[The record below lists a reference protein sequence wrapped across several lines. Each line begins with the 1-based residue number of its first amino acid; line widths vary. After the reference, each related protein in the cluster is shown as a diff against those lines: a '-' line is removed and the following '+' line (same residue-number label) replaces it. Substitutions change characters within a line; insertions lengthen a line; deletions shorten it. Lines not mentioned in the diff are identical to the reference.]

1 MTIGEIAKTVEI
13 STQGPQTQEAALC
26 GAAFG

>member
-13 STQGPQTQEAALC
+13 STQGPQTQKAALFET
-26 GAAFG
+26 AFG